1 MMDSAPITMDEVVD
15 AANEQKTGETGTET
29 AMDVDI
35 QETTV
40 QREIDD
46 EIKIIPSN
54 EETWMNLRFDTK
66 DHGLLWYK
74 CYAHDKGF
82 SVRETGGVKRTS
94 NNKPCEVVRYF
105 GGRCNKE
112 GWRKGST
119 NNPANDD
126 QQPRS
131 RIRKEDRW
139 DCKAVIRFQLE
150 DSSQKYYIS
159 SWLDEHNHKMIPPSS
174 RQFMRSNRTMNEVQ
188 KFLIDMYH
196 KAGISI
202 QSSFQ
207 ALCLAAGGRENV
219 GFTQMDHKNYIGTKR
234 QKTMKFGE
242 ATMIYHHFKSEASMD
257 PAFFY
262 EIQVDINEE
271 IASIFWADGCMR
283 MDYFYFGDTISFD
296 TTYRTNKNARPLAL
310 FVGFNNYRET
320 CVFGAALLYDE
331 TSATFDWLFKQFL
344 ICMNG
349 KEPGAVFT
357 DQAAAIAAG
366 IRTALPHTYH
376 GLCTFHI
383 TMNAK
388 SNGLWWSPFLEELSF
403 LMYDLETEDEFDY
416 YWKKMLENCFN
427 EEEEEEGKKLT
438 SKIEAWLQNLHKVRS
453 KWSSAWLKDHFAC
466 GMRSS
471 QLSESCN
478 SHLRKYLQSKLT
490 LWEFFIQFN
499 NLLEAKRHKEL
510 RSDYEALNT
519 IPYLVF
525 TNSEVLQQFVTKYTQ
540 NIFGNMQ
547 DEYSKSIKYHIRPN
561 NSKDIDGMF
570 AYELHKLDQQRN
582 PIDKRIVM
590 VDFVERKLICSCKMF
605 EKCGWLCR
613 HVLRAIDHLGYGG
626 HPEIL
631 NIHTRYI
638 LKRWTYDAKS
648 GDFTLPAVQDTA
660 ERVYCS
666 RVKQLTGSM
675 NLLATRTCMD
685 DDIYKMLEEGMQA
698 LKIRDES
705 MMPAMKF
712 GQPSTSTEAELNPA
726 SSESEPH
733 WAKAL
738 KVRTDPFKSRTRR
751 KNRIEII
758 RERRRQ
764 TKLQERAAEGK

>member
-1 MMDSAPITMDEVVD
+1 MMDSAPITKDEVVD
-15 AANEQKTGETGTET
+15 GANEQKTGETGTET
-29 AMDVDI
+29 AMDVDVQKI
-35 QETTV
+35 TV

-46 EIKIIPSN
+46 EIKILPSN

-74 CYAHDKGF
+74 GYAHDKGF

-94 NNKPCEVVRYF
+94 NNKPCGVVRYF

-112 GWRKGST
+112 GWRKGSA
-119 NNPANDD
+119 NNPANDDHVD

-131 RIRKEDRW
+131 RITKEDRW

-219 GFTQMDHKNYIGTKR
+219 GFTQMDHKNYIRTKR
-234 QKTMKFGE
+234 QKIMKFGE

-271 IASIFWADGCMR
+271 IA
-283 MDYFYFGDTISFD
+283 
-296 TTYRTNKNARPLAL
+296 N
-310 FVGFNNYRET
+310 
-320 CVFGAALLYDE
+320 
-331 TSATFDWLFKQFL
+331 
-344 ICMNG
+344 
-349 KEPGAVFT
+349 
-357 DQAAAIAAG
+357 
-366 IRTALPHTYH
+366 
-376 GLCTFHI
+376 
-383 TMNAK
+383 
-388 SNGLWWSPFLEELSF
+388 
-403 LMYDLETEDEFDY
+403 
-416 YWKKMLENCFN
+416 
-427 EEEEEEGKKLT
+427 
-438 SKIEAWLQNLHKVRS
+438 
-453 KWSSAWLKDHFAC
+453 
-466 GMRSS
+466 
-471 QLSESCN
+471 
-478 SHLRKYLQSKLT
+478 
-490 LWEFFIQFN
+490 
-499 NLLEAKRHKEL
+499 
-510 RSDYEALNT
+510 
-519 IPYLVF
+519 
-525 TNSEVLQQFVTKYTQ
+525 
-540 NIFGNMQ
+540 
-547 DEYSKSIKYHIRPN
+547 
-561 NSKDIDGMF
+561 
-570 AYELHKLDQQRN
+570 QQRN

-648 GDFTLPAVQDTA
+648 GDFTLPAVQDTT

-675 NLLATRTCMD
+675 NLFSTRTCMD

-698 LKIRDES
+698 LKIRAES

-764 TKLQERAAEGK
+764 TKLQERATEGK